1 MQHLSGKQDWRK
13 PRDVCQEKKL
23 LRFITLLLRFNY
35 YALSITKN
43 KNKKR

>member
-13 PRDVCQEKKL
+13 PRDVCQEKK